1 MSIEPVDAEERD
13 ADQEE
18 AEGREGADGDEVAEG
33 DADEPRRAQDDE
45 ELPDGEE
52 EGDAPRGL
60 PCPGAPSTAERIAH
74 ELTHYPYR
82 KWCEH
87 CVRGRAVGPNAKK
100 VPAAG
105 RETSVPRAHMDYA
118 YLQEEVVEIEDEF
131 KTETTATMSLTILVM
146 IETLC
151 ESVWVYTVNAKGVL
165 SDAWLP
171 GKIATDLATVGV
183 ANTRIVFKT
192 YTEPA
197 IVELRRAVGESRG
210 GTPTGHGDSRVGDS
224 NSNARIERTIREVK
238 GLIRTLRSDL
248 KEKLGAD
255 VPLDSAIVPWMVRH
269 AGYVLTRCRVH
280 PCRRTGLHRIKGQRS
295 HRPMIPFGGAV
306 LFKRPKTRQNI
317 GDFEDRCEKGRWV

>member
-1 MSIEPVDAEERD
+1 MWVLDAVVTADMLADEASVFQQATIDASNGSRRVRPQSIGDPLKAGSIEPGDAEERD

-18 AEGREGADGDEVAEG
+18 AEGREGAGGDEVAEG
-33 DADEPRRAQDDE
+33 DAGEPRRAQDDE

-60 PCPGAPSTAERIAH
+60 PCPGAPSTAERVAH

-151 ESVWVYTVNAKGVL
+151 ESVCG
-165 SDAWLP
+165 S
-171 GKIATDLATVGV
+171 
-183 ANTRIVFKT
+183 TR
-192 YTEPA
+192 YM
-197 IVELRRAVGESRG
+197 RRACFP
-210 GTPTGHGDSRVGDS
+210 TPGCR
-224 NSNARIERTIREVK
+224 ERS
-238 GLIRTLRSDL
+238 L
-248 KEKLGAD
+248 
-255 VPLDSAIVPWMVRH
+255 AI
-269 AGYVLTRCRVH
+269 
-280 PCRRTGLHRIKGQRS
+280 
-295 HRPMIPFGGAV
+295 
-306 LFKRPKTRQNI
+306 
-317 GDFEDRCEKGRWV
+317 